1 MNPSRRDLLKAVLGL
16 GLVTAGC
23 GRSHERAGAVLE
35 SGAQPLTIYST
46 RDKDAVAQVVGE
58 FVLKFPQYRERV
70 NVVTLSAQDAI
81 TRLRAEQ
88 ANPQAGFLW
97 GGTLQGL
104 QQAARENLLAPSAPD
119 IAGRIDPSRKDPE
132 GRWYAEILLPEVIV
146 YNHERLSPEQAPRD
160 WDDLVTPRFSGQIL
174 IRDVMASGTMRTIFS
189 AMVYR
194 HYARTGSADGGYQ
207 WLRRLDANTIN
218 YAANPDD
225 MYFKLDRGVGTVTL
239 WNLQDVLI
247 QSQKHHR
254 PWSYVMP
261 ASGAPV
267 LLDGV
272 GVVNNAKSRQA
283 AHDFQNFLFSP
294 EIQRALARDYFQI
307 PATPLADGN
316 LPEWLEALAL
326 NEMPIDWTV
335 MTDRQAEWMDYWSRH
350 IQGTGRNS

>member
-1 MNPSRRDLLKAVLGL
+1 MNPCRRDLLKAVLGL
-16 GLVTAGC
+16 GLATAGC
-23 GRSHERAGAVLE
+23 GRSPEDTGGLVE

-46 RDKDAVAQVVGE
+46 RDKDAVAHVVGE
-58 FVLKFPQYRERV
+58 FVRKFPQYRERV
-70 NVVTLSAQDAI
+70 NIVTLSAQDAI

-104 QQAARENLLAPSAPD
+104 QQAARENLLAPSAPE

-146 YNHERLSPEQAPRD
+146 YNHERLSPQRAPRD

-194 HYARTGSADGGYQ
+194 HYARTGSADAGYQ

-247 QSQKHHR
+247 QSKKHRR

-261 ASGAPV
+261 TSGAPV

-272 GVVNNAKSRQA
+272 GVVNNPKSRRA

-294 EIQRALARDYFQI
+294 EIQLALARDYFQI
-307 PATPLADGN
+307 PATPLAGGGRPD
-316 LPEWLEALAL
+316 WLDSLAI

-350 IQGTGRNS
+350 IQGTGRRS